1 MQAAIGLVETMSIA
15 KGIEA
20 CDGMLKMA
28 EVDLVEAHPICAG
41 KYIVLITGDVDAVRS
56 SVGRGVEIAGGT
68 LVDQLLIPN
77 VHPQVIL
84 ALSAGVP
91 REALEALGVLETFT
105 AASSIL
111 AADFAVKAAG
121 VDLLEIRLAR
131 GMGGKSFVTLTGEV
145 GAVQAAV
152 RSGAE
157 AISDDG
163 ALVQSV
169 VIPRPHE
176 SMGRVI
182 L

>member
-1 MQAAIGLVETMSIA
+1 MSIA
-15 KGIEA
+15 RGIEA

-41 KYIVLITGDVDAVRS
+41 KYLVLITGDVDAVRS
-56 SVGRGVEIAGGT
+56 SVSRGVEIASAT

-77 VHPQVIL
+77 VHSQVIQ
-84 ALSAGVP
+84 ALSSSVPVGV
-91 REALEALGVLETFT
+91 LDALGVLETFT

-111 AADFAVKAAG
+111 AADAAVKAAR

-131 GMGGKSFVTLTGEV
+131 GMGGKSFVTMTGEV
-145 GAVQAAV
+145 GAVEAAV
-152 RSGAE
+152 RSGTE
-157 AISDDG
+157 AIRDDG
-163 ALVQSV
+163 ALVHSV